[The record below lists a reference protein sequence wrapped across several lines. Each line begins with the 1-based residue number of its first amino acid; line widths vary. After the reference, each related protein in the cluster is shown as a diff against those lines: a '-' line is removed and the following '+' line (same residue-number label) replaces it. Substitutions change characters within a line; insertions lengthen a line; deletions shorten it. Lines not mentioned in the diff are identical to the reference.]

1 MLPDACYLKIDVMM
15 KNILTF
21 CTLSVLVLFAIG
33 CKHEA
38 AHEASTERQQEVAD
52 RGAEVMPFDLDRSTH
67 VFEKIENGGRQ
78 WVVSDDGDAGQVAL
92 IQAHLEEIAGRF
104 SEGDFHQ
111 PGMIHG
117 DAMPGLHALV
127 MGHEKIDIVY
137 TPMENGGEILYTTA
151 DSSMVAAIH
160 TWFDAQ
166 LSDHGQ
172 HAQGRH

>member
-1 MLPDACYLKIDVMM
+1 MKKAPAV
-15 KNILTF
+15 KNILAPGA
-21 CTLSVLVLFAIG
+21 LLLLLAFATG
-33 CKHEA
+33 CKPDAAPEA
-38 AHEASTERQQEVAD
+38 PTPRQQEVAE
-52 RGAEVMPFDLDRSTH
+52 RGADVMPFDLERSTH

-78 WVVSDDGDAGQVAL
+78 WVVSDDGDAEQIAR

-104 SEGDFHQ
+104 SKGDFHH

-117 DAMPGLHALV
+117 DAMPGLHALT
-127 MGHEKIDIVY
+127 MGHEKVEIAY

-166 LSDHGQ
+166 LSDHGA
-172 HAQGRH
+172 HAHN